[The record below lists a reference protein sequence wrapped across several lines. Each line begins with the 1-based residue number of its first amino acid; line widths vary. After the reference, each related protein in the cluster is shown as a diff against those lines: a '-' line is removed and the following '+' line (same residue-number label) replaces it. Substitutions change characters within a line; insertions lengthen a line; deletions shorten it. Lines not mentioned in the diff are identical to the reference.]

1 MDTVGI
7 IQSVERLG
15 AELVPD
21 GGYIRIKKGKYLPD
35 SIIASIADHKREILA
50 ILEMDYQAKKAGFM
64 IAIPGELYTVTLSN
78 QSSVYIEQ
86 IENRWEVWR
95 ETYYPHQRKAI
106 SSKIIVAGNT
116 LDFVFLKVKQYL
128 DYIIK
133 KMQKT

>member
-50 ILEMDYQAKKAGFM
+50 ILEMDNQAKKAGFM

-78 QSSVYIEQ
+78 LSSVYIE
-86 IENRWEVWR
+86 
-95 ETYYPHQRKAI
+95 
-106 SSKIIVAGNT
+106 
-116 LDFVFLKVKQYL
+116 
-128 DYIIK
+128 
-133 KMQKT
+133 